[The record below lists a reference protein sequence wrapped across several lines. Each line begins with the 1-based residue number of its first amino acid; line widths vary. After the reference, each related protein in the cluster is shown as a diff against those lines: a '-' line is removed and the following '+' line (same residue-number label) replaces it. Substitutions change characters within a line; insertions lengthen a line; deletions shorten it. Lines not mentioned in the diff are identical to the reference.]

1 MGTFYEDLTELDI
14 VIESGT
20 DAAIA
25 SAQCASLIKDRINKI
40 IMAGS
45 AEEALAL
52 YEQAVKDFNAYGIEA
67 WEAEINRQIQEKR
80 DKMGN

>member
-1 MGTFYEDLTELDI
+1 
-14 VIESGT
+14 
-20 DAAIA
+20 
-25 SAQCASLIKDRINKI
+25 
-40 IMAGS
+40 MAGS